1 MHFERQNAFQNALNF
16 IFFPEKKLAKMCVPT
31 LPTFFYPFPETQ
43 LLFYLALASLD
54 VY

>member
-1 MHFERQNAFQNALNF
+1 MPFKMHKIL
-16 IFFPEKKLAKMCVPT
+16 IFFPENFFSKNVCAYGKPT

>member
-1 MHFERQNAFQNALNF
+1 MPFKMHKLLFFFQK
-16 IFFPEKKLAKMCVPT
+16 KKLAKMCVPT